1 MNSIRNIKTAYVM
14 YSAILVI
21 LGLSFAFAPDIS
33 MKTICYVIGV
43 TAVICG
49 VVKMVGYFIND
60 SYGLA
65 FQFDF
70 ALGIITILVALTLF
84 IYPKGIVSFVD
95 ILLGLFV
102 LIDGA
107 FKLQTSI
114 EAKSF
119 GINRWWIIL
128 LTALLTVV
136 AGMILVLNPYSSM
149 LMLTRLLGVAFI
161 LDGVLNLIVALYTVK
176 LIKRFSPILTE
187 SKEMEVR

>member
-1 MNSIRNIKTAYVM
+1 
-14 YSAILVI
+14 
-21 LGLSFAFAPDIS
+21 

>member
-119 GINRWWIIL
+119 GINKWWIIL

-149 LMLTRLLGVAFI
+149 LMLTRLLGVAFV

-187 SKEMEVR
+187 SEEMEVR